1 MEPPGRL
8 RQGRLDPRAVEYR
21 KHLIAALLAR
31 AHGVGAF
38 RATRTEGKAATI
50 HLGEESRSPSPY
62 RHGRTRMIVFPGRRS
77 VELKAATASSR
88 AVAVAAPS
96 TRRRRPRRAR

>member
-1 MEPPGRL
+1 MSTPVPTRPAIEPPGRL

-31 AHGVGAF
+31 AHGVGSF

-62 RHGRTRMIVFPGRRS
+62 PHG
-77 VELKAATASSR
+77 
-88 AVAVAAPS
+88 
-96 TRRRRPRRAR
+96 